1 MTRTHTKT
9 YTLMGPWA
17 ETTPHRRNAANFERA
32 AREGD
37 PCCAPQCDELLRAD
51 EVVYAVVELEREDA
65 NPGRGEPWVCWRHVR
80 PHEGP
85 VKVPME
91 ASA

>member
-9 YTLMGPWA
+9 FAIYNAWA
-17 ETTPHRRNAANFERA
+17 ETTPHKRDEPGFGKA

-37 PCCAPQCDELLRAD
+37 PCCEPQCGELLRAD
-51 EVVYAVVELEREDA
+51 EVVYAVVELDREDA

-80 PHEGP
+80 PDEGP
-85 VKVPME
+85 LKV
-91 ASA
+91 